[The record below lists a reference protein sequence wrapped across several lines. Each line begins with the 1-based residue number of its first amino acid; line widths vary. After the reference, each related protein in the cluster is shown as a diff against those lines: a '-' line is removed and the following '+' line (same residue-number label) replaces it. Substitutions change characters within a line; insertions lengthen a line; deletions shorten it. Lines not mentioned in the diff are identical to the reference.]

1 MRASYNDFATLV
13 TKAAM
18 KMISTQEPT
27 QKVMAELQT
36 ELERNVPLK

>member
-13 TKAAM
+13 TRAAM
-18 KMISTQEPT
+18 RMISTQDPT
-27 QKVMAELQT
+27 QKVLADLQA